1 MKKAKGGTQLQDS
14 SHTTELLQ
22 EKHEL
27 QDHTYAKQPGKKE
40 SEMEDLKLVS
50 EELVSEELVTEELI
64 KEKLITKEL
73 VPEKLVTEELI
84 TEEPITEELIT
95 EELITE
101 ELITEELVTEEL
113 VTEELVTE
121 VGKEKVIDPEILKE
135 ELARGK
141 VTRYEKES
149 EDAIDD
155 IMDSVI
161 SDGKCAETRNPK
173 TKQVAKPEKKLL
185 LNVYEAEVAE
195 VVNTSFLVI
204 KRRGKVSKEI
214 GRSFKV
220 DSYHALHPL
229 SIKFCIR

>member
-22 EKHEL
+22 EKHEW

-73 VPEKLVTEELI
+73 VPEKLV
-84 TEEPITEELIT
+84 TEELIT

>member
-73 VPEKLVTEELI
+73 VPEKLV
-84 TEEPITEELIT
+84 TEELIT